1 MDSTFMYTLPVY
13 HSSNISF
20 SWVDDTV
27 RQIFMLLGV
36 GITIALLHSTRP
48 QENQHHEKQYA
59 EDSASMNDYKPNSD
73 WERIPRG
80 TEIRHT
86 RGKHSVTTTMTGDN
100 PKKFI
105 REFANGHIGAL
116 KASGAMKPNSKVR
129 AKIYSEV
136 EFKDASGEWKL
147 LDSIRF
153 EEPEPVEE
161 PTTLIPLQDLAPI
174 ILDILRYAQRPME
187 AKEIVAEI
195 NANPPTSDSY
205 TVLNNVN
212 GRLYSMLIKQL
223 VVRETYPTGAPT
235 WRAAA

>member
-1 MDSTFMYTLPVY
+1 MDSTFIYMLPVY
-13 HSSNISF
+13 HFPNISF

-36 GITIALLHSTRP
+36 GITIALLHSTRV
-48 QENQHHEKQYA
+48 EEKQYA

-161 PTTLIPLQDLAPI
+161 PTTLIPLQDLSPI
-174 ILDILRYAQRPME
+174 VLDILQHSSRSME

-205 TVLNNVN
+205 TILNNVN

>member
-1 MDSTFMYTLPVY
+1 MDSTFIYMLPVY
-13 HSSNISF
+13 QSPVAWF
-20 SWVDDTV
+20 PWVDDTV
-27 RQIFMLLGV
+27 RQILMLLGV
-36 GITIALLHSTRP
+36 GMTIAILHSTRV
-48 QENQHHEKQYA
+48 EEKQYA
-59 EDSASMNDYKPNSD
+59 EETASVNDSKNNSD

-174 ILDILRYAQRPME
+174 ILDTLRYTQRPME